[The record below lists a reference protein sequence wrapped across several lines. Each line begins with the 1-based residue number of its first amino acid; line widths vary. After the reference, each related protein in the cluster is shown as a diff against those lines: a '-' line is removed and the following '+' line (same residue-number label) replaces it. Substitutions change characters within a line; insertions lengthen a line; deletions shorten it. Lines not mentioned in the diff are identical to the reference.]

1 MGGARQ
7 RWRQSRGRRQFAW
20 LESGGQFSA
29 RMGYDAAS
37 RDSSANQFEFRMSLM
52 TAITHRLQG
61 LDARDQTAFKALIF
75 IGAAAFSTLAGLSFG
90 MFLKGWL

>member
-1 MGGARQ
+1 M
-7 RWRQSRGRRQFAW
+7 
-20 LESGGQFSA
+20 ESNGNFSA
-29 RMGYDAAS
+29 GIGYDAAS
-37 RDSSANQFEFRMSLM
+37 RDDRANQFEFRMSLM
-52 TAITHRLQG
+52 TAITQRLRG